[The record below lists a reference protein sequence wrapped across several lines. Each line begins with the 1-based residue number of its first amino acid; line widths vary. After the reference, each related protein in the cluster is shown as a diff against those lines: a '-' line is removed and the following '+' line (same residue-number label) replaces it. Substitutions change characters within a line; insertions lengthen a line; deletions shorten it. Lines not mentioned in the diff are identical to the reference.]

1 VAGRLRSKLTRIIE
15 TTATAGT
22 ALVGKGT
29 NMRNVRHPSPGEV
42 LLEEFLVPLGIS
54 ADRLKSN
61 PAAEDLETFLRR
73 QRAEDLVAVRRESR
87 EQHAA

>member
-1 VAGRLRSKLTRIIE
+1 
-15 TTATAGT
+15 
-22 ALVGKGT
+22 
-29 NMRNVRHPSPGEV
+29 MRNVRHPSPGEV